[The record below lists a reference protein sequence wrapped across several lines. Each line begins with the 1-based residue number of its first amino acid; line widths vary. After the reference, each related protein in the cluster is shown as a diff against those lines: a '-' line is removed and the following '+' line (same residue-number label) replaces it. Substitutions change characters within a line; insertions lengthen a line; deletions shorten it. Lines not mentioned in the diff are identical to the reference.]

1 MPPDKAPEFA
11 KYPMVTANNLRSRK
25 DRPKR
30 VKMLTRDFIEDSL
43 YNPNYGYF
51 SKQAVIFNPGEAFEF
66 NRIRDEL
73 DFQKILGQRYTDF
86 EDKLDDKDFNET
98 RQLWHTPT
106 ELFRPYYGEAMAR
119 YLVTN
124 YMLAHHPFTDLTI
137 YELGAGN
144 GTLMLNIL
152 DYIRDV
158 YPDVYERTKYRI
170 IEISSALAALQSSH
184 LKSSAASR
192 GHAGHV
198 EIINKS
204 IFNWDIYVGA
214 PCYFIALEVFD
225 NFAHDAIRYDPF
237 TEQPHQG
244 MVLIDDEGEFYEF
257 YTKDID
263 PVADRFL
270 RVRHAACSKPF
281 KHPLSGSRLI
291 RNLRSRLPFA
301 PNLTVPEYIPT
312 RLMQFFDTLRDYF
325 PQHQLITSDFN
336 ELPGRIPG
344 YSSPVVQTRYQRRT
358 VPVRTPFV
366 QQGYFDII
374 FPVDFS
380 VMEDIYQ
387 AITGKLTR
395 VMSHKEFLQRWAY
408 IDETRTISGENPM
421 LSWYKN
427 ASTMLGHNYH
437 QAMNVDWEDQDAYAK
452 EVHETTHSAY
462 CWNFFPPASAKGTW
476 LLKEQAEADSAEFLR
491 FCENHR
497 ALEKMGSQLRERQT
511 SLDVEAV
518 KDGKKKKWKQEL
530 GNLESKFEKWYREH
544 EEIYAKISEAWS
556 WE

>member
-1 MPPDKAPEFA
+1 MPPDKAQDFA
-11 KYPMVTANNLRSRK
+11 KYPMVTANMLRPRK

-30 VKMLTRDFIEDSL
+30 VKMLTRDFIEGMSLFCSPSVVLTHRLDSL

-51 SKQAVIFNPGEAFEF
+51 SKQAVIFNPGEPFEF

-73 DFQKILGQRYTDF
+73 DFQKILGQRYTEF
-86 EDKLDDKDFNET
+86 EDKLDDKSFSET

-158 YPDVYERTKYRI
+158 YPDVYERTKYKI
-170 IEISSALAALQSSH
+170 IEISSALAALQSSQ
-184 LKSSAASR
+184 LTASAASR

-214 PCYFIALEVFD
+214 PCYFLALEVFD
-225 NFAHDAIRYDPF
+225 NFAHDAIRYDPI

-244 MVLIDDEGEFYEF
+244 MVLIDNEGEFYEF

-281 KHPLSGSRLI
+281 NHPLSGNRLI

-336 ELPGRIPG
+336 ELPGRVAG

-358 VPVRTPFV
+358 VPVTTPFVCPYTLSSPKADLVLITQQV

-374 FPVDFS
+374 FPVDFP
-380 VMEDIYQ
+380 VMEDIYR

-408 IDETRTISGENPM
+408 IEETRTMSGENPM

-427 ASTMLGHNYH
+427 ASTMLG
-437 QAMNVDWEDQDAYAK
+437 V
-452 EVHETTHSAY
+452 T
-462 CWNFFPPASAKGTW
+462 
-476 LLKEQAEADSAEFLR
+476 
-491 FCENHR
+491 
-497 ALEKMGSQLRERQT
+497 
-511 SLDVEAV
+511 
-518 KDGKKKKWKQEL
+518 
-530 GNLESKFEKWYREH
+530 
-544 EEIYAKISEAWS
+544 
-556 WE
+556 